1 MSKWFTYQ
9 VTDAIELDV
18 AYTPIADS
26 FDPSQVTAVIDEI
39 TYNGADVKD
48 LIFDLIPFEAASI
61 SNMAVLNYLDSQDFL
76 ELDNE

>member
-18 AYTPIADS
+18 AYTPIPDS
-26 FDPSQVTAVIDEI
+26 YDPTEVSVVIDEI
-39 TYNGADVKD
+39 NYNGADVKD
-48 LIFDLIPFEAASI
+48 LILDLIPFEAASI

-76 ELDNE
+76 EFDEE